1 MNKATGLP
9 SRPRILLIRLSAI
22 GDVLHATSVAHN
34 LKLFLPNAHL
44 AWLCS
49 PPADDLLQ
57 GNPDVDEILSWD
69 RREFD
74 AAISEHEFIRAFNS
88 LREARLL
95 LKEHGPFD
103 VVLDIQGL
111 FLTGILSLL
120 SGCKRRIG
128 IHERHE
134 GNPFFMTEMAPDI
147 HDPHKIRRYLTALMP
162 LGWQQEG
169 FVPGTVLALDAGWE
183 SYAHGF
189 WKEHGIAPQKPILMV
204 NIRTTWPDK
213 HLTPKAFGQL
223 LEHTDMPEDFQLI
236 FPGAPADKP
245 YIEETFRY
253 LKENAPEKVSQAI
266 CIAGETT
273 LRELAALIKSATLF
287 LTCDTGP
294 LYLAEAVGTPTFSLW
309 GPTLP
314 TIYGP
319 LTPGHRFYISPHECK
334 ACCKTKCPKGNACM
348 EAIQPEAAAHEL
360 TKVLAEILLK
370 RKNS

>member
-1 MNKATGLP
+1 MNKATWLP
-9 SRPRILLIRLSAI
+9 PRPRILLIRLSAI

-34 LKLFLPNAHL
+34 LKLFLPDAHL

-49 PPADDLLQ
+49 PPADDLLR

-74 AAISEHEFIRAFNS
+74 EAVATHKFGRAFKS
-88 LREARLL
+88 LRAARRLF
-95 LKEHGPFD
+95 KEHGPFD
-103 VVLDIQGL
+103 AVLDIQGL

-120 SGCKRRIG
+120 TGCQRRIG

-134 GNPFFMTEMAPDI
+134 GNPLFMTEMAPDI
-147 HDPHKIRRYLTALMP
+147 ADPHKIRRYLTALMP
-162 LGWQQEG
+162 LGWQQED
-169 FVPGTVLALDAGWE
+169 FVPGTVLPLAQDWE
-183 SYAHGF
+183 SYAKGF
-189 WKEHGIAPQKPILMV
+189 WRTHGIDPQKPLLMV

-223 LEHTDMPEDFQLI
+223 LAYAHIPEDFQLI
-236 FPGAPADKP
+236 FPGAPNDKP
-245 YIEETFRY
+245 YIEETFNY
-253 LKENAPEKVSQAI
+253 LKEKAPEKFSKAI

-294 LYLAEAVGTPTFSLW
+294 LYVAEAVGTPTFSLW

-319 LTPGHRFYISPHECK
+319 LTPGHHFYLSPYECK

-348 EAIQPEAAAHEL
+348 EAIEPKEAAKEL
-360 TKVLAEILLK
+360 EKVLNSLL
-370 RKNS
+370 N

>member
-1 MNKATGLP
+1 MHKATGLP
-9 SRPRILLIRLSAI
+9 PRPRILLIRLSAI

-34 LKLFLPNAHL
+34 LKLFLPDAHL

-49 PPADDLLQ
+49 PPADDLLR

-74 AAISEHEFIRAFNS
+74 EAIARHKFGQAFRS
-88 LREARLL
+88 LKEARRLFN
-95 LKEHGPFD
+95 EHGPFD
-103 VVLDIQGL
+103 LVLDIQGL
-111 FLTGILSLL
+111 FLTGILARLT
-120 SGCKRRIG
+120 GCQRRIG

-147 HDPHKIRRYLTALMP
+147 PDPHKIRRYLTALMP
-162 LGWQQEG
+162 LGWQQED
-169 FVPGTVLALDAGWE
+169 FVPGTVLTLDANWKD
-183 SYAHGF
+183 YADSF
-189 WKEHGIAPQKPILMV
+189 WQSHSIDPNKPLLMV

-213 HLTPKAFGQL
+213 HLRPRVFGEL
-223 LEHTDMPEDFQLI
+223 LEKTSIPEDMQLI
-236 FPGAPADKP
+236 FPGAPGDKP
-245 YIEETFRY
+245 YIEETLDY
-253 LKENAPEKVSQAI
+253 LKENAPELASRAI
-266 CIAGETT
+266 CIAGETS
-273 LRELAALIKSATLF
+273 LRELAALIKSAALF

-319 LTPGHRFYISPHECK
+319 LSPGHHFYISPHDCK
-334 ACCKTKCPKGNACM
+334 ACCKTRCPKGNACM
-348 EAIQPEAAAHEL
+348 EAIQPGEAAKEL
-360 TKVLAEILLK
+360 TKVLAEMLLK

>member
-1 MNKATGLP
+1 MNKATWLP
-9 SRPRILLIRLSAI
+9 PRPRILLIRLSAI

-34 LKLFLPNAHL
+34 LKLFLPDAHL

-49 PPADDLLQ
+49 PPADDLLR

-74 AAISEHEFIRAFNS
+74 EAVAAHKFGRAFKS
-88 LREARLL
+88 LRAARRLF
-95 LKEHGPFD
+95 KEHGPFD
-103 VVLDIQGL
+103 AVLDIQGL

-120 SGCKRRIG
+120 TGCQRRIG

-134 GNPFFMTEMAPDI
+134 GNPLFMTEMAPDI
-147 HDPHKIRRYLTALMP
+147 ADPHKIRRYLTALMP
-162 LGWQQEG
+162 LGWQQEN
-169 FVPGTVLALDAGWE
+169 FVPGTVLVLDQGWE
-183 SYAHGF
+183 RYAHTF
-189 WKEHGIAPQKPILMV
+189 WQNHGLDPQKPLLMV

-213 HLTPKAFGQL
+213 HLSPKAFGQL
-223 LEHTDMPEDFQLI
+223 LAYAHIPEDFQLI
-236 FPGAPADKP
+236 FPGAPNDKP
-245 YIEETFRY
+245 YIEETFNY
-253 LKENAPEKVSQAI
+253 LKEEAPEKFSKAI

-294 LYLAEAVGTPTFSLW
+294 LYVAEAVGTPTFSLW

-319 LTPGHRFYISPHECK
+319 LTPGHHFYLSPHECK

-348 EAIQPEAAAHEL
+348 EAIEPKEAAKEL
-360 TKVLAEILLK
+360 ERVLKSFLC
-370 RKNS
+370 

>member
-1 MNKATGLP
+1 MNKATWLP
-9 SRPRILLIRLSAI
+9 PRPRILLIRLSAI

-34 LKLFLPNAHL
+34 LKLFLPDAHL

-49 PPADDLLQ
+49 PPADDLLR

-74 AAISEHEFIRAFNS
+74 EAVATHKFGRAFKS
-88 LREARLL
+88 LRAARRLF
-95 LKEHGPFD
+95 KEHGPFD
-103 VVLDIQGL
+103 AVLDIQGL

-120 SGCKRRIG
+120 TGCQRRIG

-147 HDPHKIRRYLTALMP
+147 ADPHKIRRYLTALMP
-162 LGWQQEG
+162 LGWQQED
-169 FVPGTVLALDAGWE
+169 FVPGTVLVLDQGWE
-183 SYAHGF
+183 RYAHTF
-189 WKEHGIAPQKPILMV
+189 WQNHGLDPQKPLLMV

-223 LEHTDMPEDFQLI
+223 LAYAHIPEDFQLI
-236 FPGAPADKP
+236 FPGAPNDKP
-245 YIEETFRY
+245 YIEETFNY
-253 LKENAPEKVSQAI
+253 LKEEAPEKFSQAI

-294 LYLAEAVGTPTFSLW
+294 LYVAEAVGTPTFSLW

-319 LTPGHRFYISPHECK
+319 LTPGHHFYLSPHECK

-348 EAIQPEAAAHEL
+348 EAIEPKEAAKEL
-360 TKVLAEILLK
+360 EKVLNSLL
-370 RKNS
+370 N

>member
-1 MNKATGLP
+1 MHKATGLP
-9 SRPRILLIRLSAI
+9 PRPRILLIRLSAI

-34 LKLFLPNAHL
+34 LKLFLPDAHL

-49 PPADDLLQ
+49 PPADDLLR

-74 AAISEHEFIRAFNS
+74 AAISEHKFGKAFNS
-88 LREARLL
+88 LREARRLL
-95 LKEHGPFD
+95 REHGPFD

-120 SGCKRRIG
+120 TGCKRRIG

-134 GNPFFMTEMAPDI
+134 GNPLFMTEMAPDI
-147 HDPHKIRRYLTALMP
+147 ADPHKIRRYLTALMP
-162 LGWQQEG
+162 LGWQQED
-169 FVPGTVLALDAGWE
+169 FVPGTVLTLAPDWE
-183 SYAHGF
+183 SYARDFWQAHGLD
-189 WKEHGIAPQKPILMV
+189 PQKPLLMV

-213 HLTPKAFGQL
+213 HLTPKAFGEL
-223 LEHTDMPEDFQLI
+223 LEHTAIPEDFQLI

-245 YIEETFRY
+245 YIEETLNY
-253 LKENAPEKVSQAI
+253 LKEKAPEKFSQAI

-294 LYLAEAVGTPTFSLW
+294 LYVAEAVGTPTFSLW

-319 LTPGHRFYISPHECK
+319 LTPGHHFYLSPHECK

-348 EAIQPEAAAHEL
+348 EAIEPEEAAKEL
-360 TKVLAEILLK
+360 TEVLKSLL
-370 RKNS
+370 R